1 MFECKA
7 RGWDQKGGGA
17 KLESLNTTHIPRPPT
32 HTASDAVAR
41 KPDEKISSRSISGT
55 RRDSI
60 QVLSSST
67 NFPGCEYRYQK
78 RHPSSSS
85 TEKTEKLSFAESLE
99 AARTEARS
107 KAIKNISTQAAILK
121 AQQAFKSEL
130 VSPARESL
138 PPPPCPFQTKP

>member
-60 QVLSSST
+60 QVLSPST

-78 RHPSSSS
+78 RRPSSSS

-107 KAIKNISTQAAILK
+107 KAIKNICTTVNASCYS
-121 AQQAFKSEL
+121 KSSAS
-130 VSPARESL
+130 V
-138 PPPPCPFQTKP
+138 